1 MDPINMRLWEYEII
15 CIIWMNT
22 LLEAMEFCLGSMPFC
37 LCIWG
42 MEYQGKEIPRPDI
55 GLIPAWHVFPPQQ
68 PTILEAQSGLIQI
81 PGLPSYTAFSHPW
94 GMTALASLSP
104 PRQTFLILWVFLG
117 QHACVEC
124 VSSDICKV
132 SCSCYCVHAT
142 THREIPD
149 IFCRLCVS
157 FVHTTLCICTM
168 NIYASA
174 TQVTNLHV
182 GHARRRSRSGRFD
195 TSLILANKATF
206 VCKLL
211 RDFEWDIQWTF
222 WDSEKPKKPP
232 AKCLSPDA

>member
-124 VSSDICKV
+124 VSSDICK
-132 SCSCYCVHAT
+132 SELFMLLCSCYYTSRNSRHFLSPMC
-142 THREIPD
+142 
-149 IFCRLCVS
+149 IFCAHYPLYL
-157 FVHTTLCICTM
+157 HNEHICIYNT
-168 NIYASA
+168 
-174 TQVTNLHV
+174 
-182 GHARRRSRSGRFD
+182 GHKFARWS
-195 TSLILANKATF
+195 
-206 VCKLL
+206 CP
-211 RDFEWDIQWTF
+211 
-222 WDSEKPKKPP
+222 EKIKIR
-232 AKCLSPDA
+232 